1 MQNFVSLRLA
11 AVQSDRSHVFF
22 GLTQIAGRPVVA
34 LYTRDAADADMLV
47 KSAPVATKGPI
58 TLTIRMTG
66 GTMGFDYSVGGHV
79 QTLAD
84 NIDATLLSTQKA
96 GGFVGT
102 VVGPYHYTPAS

>member
-1 MQNFVSLRLA
+1 MLDGLHVIDSTQPAGFNAHHPRLLFDD
-11 AVQSDRSHVFF
+11 VERID
-22 GLTQIAGRPVVA
+22 
-34 LYTRDAADADMLV
+34 
-47 KSAPVATKGPI
+47 PI